1 MRKIYFLLVM
11 MLASVGV
18 WGQTPNGFL
27 DFGNPANGTTATT
40 GNTGFGGVRVGTGG
54 GGFTLQN
61 PGQSI
66 GTNAELRGIA
76 PSTGS
81 VNSVGLTSA
90 EYGTAAATF
99 TISFELHLSGGSS
112 GTWYFFAGNG
122 TSYGSTQTS
131 AFTGSETF
139 TGIRWVFGA
148 SNAITTDNRA
158 AGTWATVS
166 GTPFAQ
172 NNSYFVTIVGNNTA
186 STVNYGASQTVAAN
200 TYDLW
205 INGVLAG
212 NDLGKAQLATS
223 TNINA
228 FRFYGENSTGNV
240 ATIALD
246 NIRWYNSAVLPPT
259 HLVFSGVPATG
270 TTGTNLASFKA
281 EAHSGSATG
290 PIATAFTGNM
300 TLAKATGSGNIS
312 GTLVKAAVSGEST
325 FDDIQFDAADTYTM
339 DVTAAAP
346 IIKATSGNVVIS
358 LASSPLITLTP
369 TSLSGFTYVAG
380 AGPSGVQSFS
390 VSGINLTG
398 APGNIT
404 VTAPTNYE
412 INDGNGWVSTFDI
425 PYATSTLGST
435 NVDVRLKAGLAVGT
449 YNGEIITV
457 AGGGDSKNETLSG
470 SVTLGTP
477 VANAPTIFTATSFTA
492 DWAPGVAGATAGYF
506 LDASASSTF
515 STAGTLVSD
524 GFENS
529 LSLFTET
536 SGTGNF
542 FTGNTAVG
550 ENPASSPYA
559 IAGTYSYGKS
569 GGSVTI
575 TSSDINTS
583 ASSGTQLSFRLASFS
598 VNTSGNGADVGDIVT
613 VEISPDGGT
622 TYYSTLRVLGN
633 TNAVWAY
640 TASGIASTAY
650 DGDGSPVNFQ
660 PVGGGVRTTD
670 GYSTVTIT
678 GLPSTSNL
686 RIRITLLNDNANE
699 RWVVDDLAVTGTIG
713 SFLTGYNNLAVAGTS
728 QAVTVPGPGTYY
740 YRVRATTGSVTS
752 ANSNVVSVIMND
764 QNTAAFRS
772 TGTGDYSNNGS
783 WEFNVS
789 PPSYF
794 AGATQ
799 VPTINNDV
807 TIQNGH
813 TITLTGAAAANS
825 LSLGATGNII
835 LGTNNLVVNNTTGGS
850 TTGYIRTNGTGTLTV
865 NNITTGKTLP
875 VGNSTYNPLL
885 IENGSG
891 YNWSARV
898 IDGLTADPGYNTD
911 RAVLR
916 QWDITPSVNP
926 PATGADITFQFN
938 QNTPH
943 VGALFS
949 TATSVQAWHNP
960 LDAGW
965 VASGSPTGVVVVDP
979 TTATV
984 KVTGLTGFSKYAL
997 SNVDGP
1003 LPVSLLSFS
1012 GYKDGSRNQLSWTTA
1027 SELNNRGFDVQ
1038 RSTDGVNYTSI
1049 GFVNSLASGGNSND
1063 RLSYR
1068 FTDNTVSGIK
1078 QYYRLRQEDLDG
1090 RSKLSN
1096 IVLIRNERATDVM
1109 IDGLFPNPANNVVNV
1124 LVAAPARTKLTVL
1137 VTDMT
1142 GRMVMQQISN
1152 VETGSNTIQL
1162 NVAGLTNGTYLVH
1175 LVCENGCKPAPA
1187 KFVKH

>member
-1 MRKIYFLLVM
+1 MKKIYFLLTM
-11 MLASVGV
+11 ILASMGV
-18 WGQTPNGFL
+18 WAQLFQQNFSSSTVVADYVNAAPSNGQFNAIGSSGAGTILSINTTGSNKLRFARTGNAGSYSRTTDFSPTPTSLMYRFDL
-27 DFGNPANGTTATT
+27 TVSGNSVAQTTAAVWQV
-40 GNTGFGGVRVGTGG
+40 GSGFGTANSGEANANVHSRIGLNWTNTAGQFSIRNLGT
-54 GGFTLQN
+54 
-61 PGQSI
+61 
-66 GTNAELRGIA
+66 
-76 PSTGS
+76 S
-81 VNSVGLTSA
+81 VNSANYSGTQTITWVINNSGATLIYKAPDGTYETVGDDVADLWV
-90 EYGTAAATF
+90 GTTKEFDEIAATTSTQSLTDLKFVF
-99 TISFELHLSGGSS
+99 TAGTGTVDIDNILIDQIPAIPTSG
-112 GTWYFFAGNG
+112 AALPI
-122 TSYGSTQTS
+122 GSTSFTANWTAVTGVTGYRIDVATDA
-131 AFTGSETF
+131 AFTSLV
-139 TGIRWVFGA
+139 TGY
-148 SNAITTDNRA
+148 DNLY
-158 AGTWATVS
+158 VS
-166 GTPFAQ
+166 GQAT
-172 NNSYFVTIVGNNTA
+172 NSLN
-186 STVNYGASQTVAAN
+186 VN
-200 TYDLW
+200 
-205 INGVLAG
+205 
-212 NDLGKAQLATS
+212 
-223 TNINA
+223 TNINPSTQYYYRVRSA
-228 FRFYGENSTGNV
+228 SQYTVGEFASG
-240 ATIALD
+240 
-246 NIRWYNSAVLPPT
+246 NSATQTLT
-259 HLVFSGVPATG
+259 TTSGVAPA
-270 TTGTNLASFKA
+270 
-281 EAHSGSATG
+281 
-290 PIATAFTGNM
+290 
-300 TLAKATGSGNIS
+300 
-312 GTLVKAAVSGEST
+312 
-325 FDDIQFDAADTYTM
+325 
-339 DVTAAAP
+339 
-346 IIKATSGNVVIS
+346 
-358 LASSPLITLTP
+358 ITLTP

-412 INDGNGWVSTFDI
+412 INDGNGWVSSFDI
-425 PYATSTLGST
+425 PYATATLGST

-515 STAGTLVSD
+515 STVGTLVSD

-536 SGTGNF
+536 SGTGTYY
-542 FTGNTAVG
+542 TGNSDAV
-550 ENPASSPYA
+550 NDRPISSPFA
-559 IAGTYSYGKS
+559 SAGTYAYGKLN
-569 GGSVTI
+569 GTLTI
-575 TSSDINTS
+575 TSSPINTS
-583 ASSGTQLSFRLASFS
+583 ASSNTQLSFKLASFS
-598 VNTSGNGADVGDIVT
+598 IGSTSNGADAGDIVT

-622 TYYSTLRVLGN
+622 NFYSTVRVLGN
-633 TNAVWAY
+633 GNAYWEYAATGV
-640 TASGIASTAY
+640 ASTAY
-650 DGDGSPVNFQ
+650 DGNSSPVDFQ
-660 PVGGGVRTTD
+660 PVAGGNRTTD
-670 GYSTVTIT
+670 GYSTVIVT
-678 GLPSTSNL
+678 GLPSVSNL
-686 RIRITLLNDNANE
+686 IVRITLLNNASSELWLIDN
-699 RWVVDDLAVTGTIG
+699 LSVTGTIG

-752 ANSNVVSVIMND
+752 ANSNVVSVIMNN

-772 TGTGDYSNNGS
+772 TGTGDYSDNGS

-891 YNWSARV
+891 LNWSARV

-926 PATGADITFQFN
+926 PAAGADITFQFDQSN
-938 QNTPH
+938 E
-943 VGALFS
+943 VGPLFN
-949 TATSVQAWHNP
+949 TATSVQAWRNP

-965 VASGSPTGVVVVDP
+965 VTAGSPTAATVVNP
-979 TTATV
+979 TTTTV

-997 SNVDGP
+997 SNIDGP
-1003 LPVSLLSFS
+1003 LPVTLLSFS
-1012 GYKDGSRNQLSWTTA
+1012 GYKDGSRNQLSWTTGT
-1027 SELNNRGFDVQ
+1027 EINNRGFDVQ

-1049 GFVNSLASGGNSND
+1049 GFVNSLAFGGNSND

-1068 FTDNTVSGIK
+1068 FTDNTVSGVK
-1078 QYYRLRQEDLDG
+1078 QYYRLRQENLDG

-1096 IVLIRNERATDVM
+1096 IVLINGAKPSVIALRG
-1109 IDGLFPNPANNVVNV
+1109 IFPNPAQ
-1124 LVAAPARTKLTVL
+1124 AAASIIIDAPTASKLTL
-1137 VTDMT
+1137 LLTDMA
-1142 GRMVMQQISN
+1142 GRNVTQQIVTVS
-1152 VETGSNTIQL
+1152 EGSNT
-1162 NVAGLTNGTYLVH
+1162 VAVNIASLQSGTYLVRVINELGEVVTGK
-1175 LVCENGCKPAPA
+1175 LVKE
-1187 KFVKH
+1187 